1 MIALN
6 KTERKNRLT
15 KSKRQ
20 LTKLLILAAEIK
32 YKLTNKEIK
41 LGNVEQSEIE
51 EATDLLKHGSPHIP
65 KILIN
70 SNNIEGFENFV
81 VAWRS
86 ISIVAGVLD
95 VISEME
101 IGTVLVGLPNGI
113 DLLCITTPSA
123 IEPKFDVLMLENDDK
138 YQNNVNCTN

>member
-6 KTERKNRLT
+6 NTERKNRLT

-32 YKLTNKEIK
+32 YKLTNKEMK
-41 LGNVEQSEIE
+41 LGNVERSEIE

-70 SNNIEGFENFV
+70 SNNIEGFEKFV

-101 IGTVLVGLPNGI
+101 IGTVLVGLPDGI

-123 IEPKFDVLMLENDDK
+123 IESKFDDLTLENEG
-138 YQNNVNCTN
+138 

>member
-1 MIALN
+1 MN
-6 KTERKNRLT
+6 ETERKNRLT

-20 LTKLLILAAEIK
+20 LTKLLIIAAETK
-32 YKLTNKEIK
+32 YKLTNNEIE
-41 LGNVEQSEIE
+41 LGNVVQSEIE
-51 EATDLLKHGSPHIP
+51 EAIDLLKHGSPHTP
-65 KILIN
+65 TILIN
-70 SNNIEGFENFV
+70 SNNIEGFEHFV

-101 IGTVLVGLPNGI
+101 IGTVLVGLPAGK

-123 IEPKFDVLMLENDDK
+123 IESKFEALTLENDG
-138 YQNNVNCTN
+138 